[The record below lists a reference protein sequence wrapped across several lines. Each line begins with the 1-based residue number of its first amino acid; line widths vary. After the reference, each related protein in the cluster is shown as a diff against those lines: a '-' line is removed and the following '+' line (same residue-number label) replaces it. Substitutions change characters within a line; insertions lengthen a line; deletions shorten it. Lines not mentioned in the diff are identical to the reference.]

1 MRRRCILESRG
12 FMSAFLLS
20 LFDRILSTSRF
31 VILLNANGS
40 SVEISFWLIMVIKL
54 INSAKNG
61 LIRPRKSEFSLF
73 SSQEI
78 GSSLASLKMIFEAL
92 RSELFRFKFNA
103 LSSKILKIP
112 EFNLTIDPPPRCS
125 LILFEPFL
133 NIPFTSS
140 TVSLRSMPVPIFKN
154 FEGQS

>member
-1 MRRRCILESRG
+1 MRGRCILESRG

-61 LIRPRKSEFSLF
+61 LIRPRKSGFSLF
-73 SSQEI
+73 SSQKI
-78 GSSLASLKMIFEAL
+78 GSSLASLKMIFEA
-92 RSELFRFKFNA
+92 
-103 LSSKILKIP
+103 P
-112 EFNLTIDPPPRCS
+112 
-125 LILFEPFL
+125 
-133 NIPFTSS
+133 
-140 TVSLRSMPVPIFKN
+140 
-154 FEGQS
+154 